1 MMIRVAQRRDAAAI
15 TAQNIALATESENI
29 FLPHEVTL
37 AGVNAVLSDTTK
49 GFYLVAEE
57 HNRIVGQL
65 MVTFEWSDWRNK
77 PLWWVQSV
85 YVQKEWREKHVFT
98 ILLDDVRQ
106 RAQQQGVAFLRLYVH
121 QENESA
127 RNVYEK
133 TGWRQDP
140 YVMYHLPV

>member
-1 MMIRVAQRRDAAAI
+1 MIRVAQRRDAAAI

>member
-1 MMIRVAQRRDAAAI
+1 MMIRLAQRRDAAAI

-65 MVTFEWSDWRNK
+65 MVTIEWSDWRNK

-98 ILLDDVRQ
+98 TLLDDVRK
-106 RAQQQGVAFLRLYVH
+106 RAQQQGVGFLRLYVH
-121 QENESA
+121 QDNESA

-140 YVMYHLPV
+140 YVMFHLPL